1 MSYSVQLA
9 RDTRRK
15 LAEWRLPKEGICAIF
30 RQMDELSENPKRHL
44 LRIASSVHV
53 LEPDLIYRDPGPPT
67 LDCLIVLSVPYGV
80 DEEPLHMVDCYRLF
94 DDERDRLA
102 DGADPPQPNQS

>member
-15 LAEWRLPKEGICAIF
+15 LAEWRLPKEGISEIF
-30 RQMDELSENPKRHL
+30 RRMDELSENPSRHL

-53 LEPDLIYRDPGPPT
+53 LETDVIYRDPGPPP
-67 LDCLIVLSVPYGV
+67 LDCLIVLSVRYGV
-80 DEEPLHMVDCYRLF
+80 DEETLHIVDCDRLC
-94 DDERDRLA
+94 DDSRDRLA
-102 DGADPPQPNQS
+102 DGAGPLPPNQS